1 MEQYREI
8 NRDHSIPE
16 EERQDET
23 GPSAAAVTPGVIS
36 TAPPAA
42 NGLIPAAAIATASSS
57 PSPLPTGSPAEGS
70 TNVPNRAGDPSSE
83 ISDKNGGSLVGDN
96 GVLSG
101 NNGLLLGDNGSS
113 VGSKAPSVGDNNNG
127 LSSTPSPAPTITVG
141 QPSNSDLASTTAV
154 SNSSNV
160 SVSKEKNEEEMDSES
175 VSKGE
180 EGVMEN
186 VKEGEQ
192 KASASEAQDSSSNS
206 SLQKEADQLSSKGGC
221 VCSTGIKLIAHV
233 VFVIITGSPP
243 SLEHS
248 TSSDQDSNSDP
259 VIVSVTKGKP
269 PVQQFMFNIA
279 DGGFTELHTLWA
291 AEKTKGYNPHVWGRR
306 HDYWLLKG
314 VVEYPLI

>member
-16 EERQDET
+16 EESQGET
-23 GPSAAAVTPGVIS
+23 APSTAAVTPGVIS

-42 NGLIPAAAIATASSS
+42 NGLITAAAIATASSS

-70 TNVPNRAGDPSSE
+70 TNVLNRAGDPSE
-83 ISDKNGGSLVGDN
+83 ISDKNGGSLVGYN

-127 LSSTPSPAPTITVG
+127 LSSTPSPVPTITVG

-180 EGVMEN
+180 EGAMESA
-186 VKEGEQ
+186 KEGEQ

-206 SLQKEADQLSSKGGC
+206 SLQKEADQLSSKGG
-221 VCSTGIKLIAHV
+221 
-233 VFVIITGSPP
+233 
-243 SLEHS
+243 
-248 TSSDQDSNSDP
+248 
-259 VIVSVTKGKP
+259 
-269 PVQQFMFNIA
+269 
-279 DGGFTELHTLWA
+279 
-291 AEKTKGYNPHVWGRR
+291 
-306 HDYWLLKG
+306 
-314 VVEYPLI
+314 